1 MLTMVSQQ
9 YSGKANPGVEKRV
22 DRQVVRLI
30 ELIDSKYKS
39 TDSSLRLLDFAKTVQ
54 FFTVDS
60 ISDVALGEPFDDL
73 GRDEDVYNYISTA
86 ESNLPLITQLSA
98 IPALLYILS
107 TYMRILKWISPAS
120 HDKMGLGPMI
130 RFAILIHCP
139 SLGQGL

>member
-1 MLTMVSQQ
+1 MIGFHKQ

-30 ELIDSKYKS
+30 ELIDAKYKS
-39 TDSSLRLLDFAKTVQ
+39 TDSSLRLLDFAQKAQ

-73 GRDEDVYNYISTA
+73 GRDEDVFNYIGTA
-86 ESNLPLITQLSA
+86 EENLPLITQLSA
-98 IPALLYILS
+98 LPVLLRILS
-107 TYMRILKWISPAS
+107 TYMRIVKWLFPAS

-130 RFAILIHCP
+130 RCAILVR
-139 SLGQGL
+139 SLYLAHN